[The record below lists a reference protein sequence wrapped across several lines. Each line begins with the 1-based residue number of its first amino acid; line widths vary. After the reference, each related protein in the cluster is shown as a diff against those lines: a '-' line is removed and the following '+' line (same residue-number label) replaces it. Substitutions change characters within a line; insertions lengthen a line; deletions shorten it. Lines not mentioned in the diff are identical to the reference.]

1 MPRENYVY
9 MWRCAKCFY
18 HFANIA
24 KVEGLLKEE
33 KKCPKCKSLNVLTLT
48 PKEINLNCKLY
59 DPAIGGYA
67 DEMNHLHNYNQ
78 EDY

>member
-1 MPRENYVY
+1 MSRENYVY

-33 KKCPKCKSLNVLTLT
+33 KKCPKCKALNVLTLT
-48 PKEINLNCKLY
+48 SKEINLSCKLY
-59 DPAIGGYA
+59 DPSIDGYA
-67 DEMNHLHNYNQ
+67 DQLSSSYNCTT